1 MRADPLTPRANEPEQ
16 AAGPARRP
24 RPGRLI
30 LLGAAAI
37 LLPLAALSGAA
48 ALQARA
54 VHSHLTAAHQ
64 DVARLAAAFAGGAT
78 PSEHDLA
85 SLREH
90 TGAARRA
97 TSAPWWTA
105 LGELPLAGRSF
116 RTAHGLS
123 VAADEAATQ
132 VLPDAVR
139 LREVADPARIMRQDG
154 GVELDRLTAAD
165 PVLARIQ
172 TGLDRIGHNLAA
184 LPDATGIGRL
194 DAARARL
201 TAQVEHLA
209 ESAGSARTAV
219 RLLPPLLGGSG
230 PRSYFFA
237 FQTNA
242 EARGTGGLVGVFGIL
257 TADHGRITVHDLS
270 SNDTL
275 TSAPEPVAD
284 FGPDYESRYAA
295 DDSTRLMANSNLSAH
310 FPYAAQIWTG
320 LWRQKTGQQLDG
332 AIATDPVGLA
342 RVLAATGPVRL
353 PNGEQLTAADTV
365 ALTESTAYARY
376 TDKSARK
383 DFLIQVAHAVTDALL
398 HGRHD
403 PVALLR
409 ALHQLAG
416 DGRLRMWS
424 TDPQTQEALEDTEL
438 AGSVPQ
444 QTGPYA
450 ALVVNNSAGNKLDYY
465 LDRSLRYELAPCV
478 AGKRESVIRVRLVN
492 NAPASGLPEY
502 VRLRSD
508 DPTHPHTPGSTR
520 IWVSLYAAVGAQF
533 RSAELDGRPLPMS
546 VGAERG
552 HPVLASEVELEP
564 GQARELDIH
573 LREPASARTPVV
585 PEQPLVRPQTT
596 QVIAAPCQEAP

>member
-1 MRADPLTPRANEPEQ
+1 MRAELTHRADEPEQ
-16 AAGPARRP
+16 AAGPTKRR
-24 RPGRLI
+24 RPGRQI
-30 LLGAAAI
+30 LLGAAVI
-37 LLPLAALSGAA
+37 LLPLAALSGGVL
-48 ALQARA
+48 LQARA
-54 VHSHLTAAHQ
+54 VHAHLSAAQQ
-64 DVARLAAAFAGGAT
+64 DVARLAATFERGAT
-78 PSEHDLA
+78 PSEHELA

-105 LGELPLAGRSF
+105 LGELPLAGRPF
-116 RTAHGLS
+116 RTVHGIS

-154 GVELDRLTAAD
+154 GVELERLAAAE
-165 PVLARIQ
+165 PVLARIETSLQ
-172 TGLDRIGHNLAA
+172 HIGHNLTA
-184 LPDATGIGRL
+184 LPGATGIGRL

-201 TAQVEHLA
+201 TAQAAHLTRSA
-209 ESAGSARTAV
+209 ESARTAV
-219 RLLPPLLGGSG
+219 RLLPPVLGESS

-257 TADHGRITVHDLS
+257 TADHGRIAVHDLS
-270 SNDTL
+270 SDDAL

-284 FGPDYESRYAA
+284 LGPDFESRYAA
-295 DDSTRLMANSNLSAH
+295 GDSTRLMANSNLSAH

-320 LWRQKTGQQLDG
+320 FWRQKTGQQLDG

-342 RVLAATGPVRL
+342 RLLEATGPVQL
-353 PNGEQLTAADTV
+353 PGGEQLTAANAV
-365 ALTESTAYARY
+365 ALTESTAYTRY

-383 DFLIQVAHAVTDALL
+383 GFLIQAAQSVTEALL

-409 ALHQLAG
+409 ALHRLAD

-424 TDPQTQEALEDTEL
+424 TDPHTQEALEDTEL

-444 QTGPYA
+444 RDDPYA

-478 AGKRESVIRVRLVN
+478 AGMRESLIRVRLAN
-492 NAPASGLPEY
+492 NAPVSGLPEY

-508 DPTHPHTPGSTR
+508 DRTHPHSPGSTR
-520 IWVSLYAAVGAQF
+520 IWVSLYATVGAQF
-533 RSAELDGRPLPMS
+533 RGAELDGRLLPMS
-546 VGAERG
+546 LETERS

-564 GQARELDIH
+564 GQVRELVIH
-573 LREPASARTPVV
+573 LREPASARPPMVPV
-585 PEQPLVRPQTT
+585 QPLVRPQTT
-596 QVIAAPCQEAP
+596 QVVAAPCQEPN